1 MTKCTAEE
9 KHYVCAEYVI
19 ANTAAFKAGAR
30 LDHAVTTLAKTG
42 SRKACESICESV
54 FASACCCNSVS

>member
-1 MTKCTAEE
+1 
-9 KHYVCAEYVI
+9 VCAEYVI